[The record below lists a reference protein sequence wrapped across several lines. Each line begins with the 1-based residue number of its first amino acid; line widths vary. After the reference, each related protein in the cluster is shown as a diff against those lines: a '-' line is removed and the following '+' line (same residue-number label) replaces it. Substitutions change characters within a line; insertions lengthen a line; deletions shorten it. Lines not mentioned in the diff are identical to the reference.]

1 MQNEY
6 LYGYQQA
13 TRKECDVSIV
23 NAGMQVMLD
32 TQDRVSKLVIAFG
45 GLADTTVV
53 AANTMEKLIGW

>member
-1 MQNEY
+1 M
-6 LYGYQQA
+6 
-13 TRKECDVSIV
+13 SIV

-32 TQDRVSKLVIAFG
+32 TRDRVSKLVIAFG